1 VRRGQGGAEVGDPWG
16 LMGGSVCPPFR
27 PYDFLVSKDPHDFL
41 IAEVTH
47 WSRVF
52 IAESV
57 GFCAS
62 YQRWHCTHP
71 TTLWSPHMLI
81 AAGGAPYG
89 FEGGLQTMMQRPKRG
104 YTARAIT
111 LIGTVLVHALI
122 IYVILTNA
130 TKVFTSIPTQATIT
144 IFSEPRRRPVDW
156 NLPPVKLLR
165 RSAVL
170 PKKMLV
176 PPTVDIPAESPLRD
190 EYSSSPTQPSE
201 VPGGVSK
208 EDAVVPNAP
217 GASVGLSDRTP
228 TIRAT
233 HRVQPSYPSASAS
246 AGEQG
251 YVVLGVLVD
260 ERGAVS
266 EVELVQ
272 SSGYRELDEAALHA
286 IRQWTFAVEAKMPQ
300 ANPTWTKIAFGFR
313 AYPSDL
319 AGTEVTVIPFDA
331 AVAEQIQAVASP
343 INQQPTSKPRAAAGL
358 RRIIL
363 SLQASKSSSVRKFEE
378 SIPPIQLLAMWGKV
392 QSIDFLGIAS
402 HGLDM
407 DENNHLPETQ
417 NAHESMLMQWELYRV
432 TQQGG
437 VSEWLVDVNRHGVIK
452 VAQGI
457 TCTVPC
463 P

>member
-1 VRRGQGGAEVGDPWG
+1 
-16 LMGGSVCPPFR
+16 
-27 PYDFLVSKDPHDFL
+27 
-41 IAEVTH
+41 
-47 WSRVF
+47 
-52 IAESV
+52 
-57 GFCAS
+57 
-62 YQRWHCTHP
+62 
-71 TTLWSPHMLI
+71 MLI
-81 AAGGAPYG
+81 ATGGAPCG
-89 FEGGLQTMMQRPKRG
+89 FESGLHTMMQRSKRG

-111 LIGTVLVHALI
+111 LIGAVLVHALI

-130 TKVFTSIPTQATIT
+130 TKVFTSIPTQPTIT

-165 RSAVL
+165 RPAVL
-170 PKKMLV
+170 PKTMLV
-176 PPTVDIPAESPLRD
+176 LPTVDIPAESPLRD
-190 EYSSSPTQPSE
+190 DYSSSPTAPSE

-233 HRVQPSYPSASAS
+233 HRVQPNYPSASAS
-246 AGEQG
+246 AG
-251 YVVLGVLVD
+251 D
-260 ERGAVS
+260 
-266 EVELVQ
+266 Q

-313 AYPSDL
+313 AYPSEL

-378 SIPPIQLLAMWGKV
+378 SIPPIQLLATWGKV

-417 NAHESMLMQWELYRV
+417 NARESTLMQWERYRV
-432 TQQGG
+432 TEQGG
-437 VSEWLVDVNRHGVIK
+437 VSEWLVGVNRHGVIK

>member
-1 VRRGQGGAEVGDPWG
+1 
-16 LMGGSVCPPFR
+16 
-27 PYDFLVSKDPHDFL
+27 
-41 IAEVTH
+41 
-47 WSRVF
+47 
-52 IAESV
+52 
-57 GFCAS
+57 
-62 YQRWHCTHP
+62 
-71 TTLWSPHMLI
+71 MLI
-81 AAGGAPYG
+81 ATGGAPPYG
-89 FEGGLQTMMQRPKRG
+89 VERGLPTMLPKSKCG

-111 LIGTVLVHALI
+111 LIGIVSVHALI
-122 IYVILTNA
+122 IYVILTGA
-130 TKVFTSIPTQATIT
+130 TKVFTSIPTQPTIT

-165 RSAVL
+165 VL

-176 PPTVDIPAESPLRD
+176 LPTVDIPAESPLRD
-190 EYSSSPTQPSE
+190 EYSASPTAPSE

-208 EDAVVPNAP
+208 EDAVLSNTP
-217 GASVGLSDRTP
+217 GASVGLLDRTP

-233 HRVQPSYPSASAS
+233 HRVQPNYPSASAS

-266 EVELVQ
+266 KVELVQ

-392 QSIDFLGIAS
+392 QLIDFLGIAS

-407 DENNHLPETQ
+407 DEKNHLPGTQ

-437 VSEWLVDVNRHGVIK
+437 VSEWLVGVNRHGVIK

-457 TCTVPC
+457 TFTVPC